1 MNNLQVTAYLN
12 SGIAVT
18 DKWSPNLDAL
28 LYFLWLDGRGLAN
41 PNANAKNLIKADIP
55 IDKVIIND
63 KLLYKVSSPIYKVQN
78 EQIIR
83 YRKQWDYQDKHL
95 NWGKKKAKVDTSQ
108 GQFKNW
114 DLPLKIIETN
124 RIDWYCVGD
133 KLEIERLLNSC
144 THLGKKRSQGK
155 GQILRWNVQVIDC
168 DKSFYFEGQIMR
180 PIPTNCVNPDI
191 LKGTFD
197 VMQWAFTPPYFLP
210 ENRTLCVMPN

>member
-1 MNNLQVTAYLN
+1 MENLQITVQLN

-28 LYFLWLDGRGLAN
+28 LYFLCLDERGLAN
-41 PNANAKNLIKADIP
+41 PNANAKKYIKADIP
-55 IDKVIIND
+55 LDKVVIND
-63 KLLYKVSSPIYKVQN
+63 KVLYKVSSPIYQVKN
-78 EQIIR
+78 EEIIR
-83 YRKQWDYQDKHL
+83 YRKRWDNQDKHL

-133 KLEIERLLNSC
+133 KLEIDRLLNNCS
-144 THLGKKRSQGK
+144 HLGKKRSQGK
-155 GQILRWNVQVIDC
+155 GQILNWKITTINKDR
-168 DKSFYFEGQIMR
+168 SFYWQGKIMR
-180 PIPTNCVNPDI
+180 PIPVDCLNSDM

-197 VMQWAFTPPYFLP
+197 VMKWAFTPPYFLP
-210 ENRTLCVMPN
+210 EHKAICAMP